1 MKKKIINKKNKT
13 KKALLGSKKTKSV
26 KKSAKKTDNEIKHE
40 SLKSVKE
47 QLIQMRNDIMEGLKN
62 QITYENT
69 RDVGDEID
77 DVTQTIEK
85 EITFDLSSN
94 EKNILKDIE
103 VALKKIENK
112 TYGICDLCKKPIE
125 PKRIKAFPYTRYC
138 IKCQIKQDSR

>member
-1 MKKKIINKKNKT
+1 MK
-13 KKALLGSKKTKSV
+13 SKKTNKKEKKQKVKVV
-26 KKSAKKTDNEIKHE
+26 KKTAQNKKQTSSKISDNFKEAKEIL
-40 SLKSVKE
+40 LKMKE
-47 QLIQMRNDIMEGLKN
+47 EITSDIKS

-69 RDVGDEID
+69 KDIGDEID

-112 TYGICDLCKKPIE
+112 TYGTCDLCKNPIE
-125 PKRIKAFPYTRYC
+125 PKRLKALPYTRYC
-138 IKCQIKQDSR
+138 IKCQIKQDNR